1 MQALATAI
9 NEERWEQ
16 AALLLL
22 NALLRVADRLPD
34 KTVLGLLEALEGNSH
49 AQEE

>member
-9 NEERWEQ
+9 NQERWEQ

-22 NALLRVADRLPD
+22 DALLRVTDRLPD
-34 KTVLGLLEALEGNSH
+34 KTVLGLLEALEGNGH

>member
-22 NALLRVADRLPD
+22 DALFRVADRLSD
-34 KTVLGLLEALEGNSH
+34 KTVLGLLEALEGNGH
-49 AQEE
+49 AQEK